1 MNKEMILNKLAKI
14 IKERSKQYQKLE
26 NKEVIT
32 YHEYRKLLNELLNI
46 IKEME
51 NIDD

>member
-14 IKERSKQYQKLE
+14 IKDKSKEYQKLE

-32 YHEYRKLLNELLNI
+32 YHDYRKLLNELLNI
-46 IKEME
+46 VREME
-51 NIDD
+51 SLDD